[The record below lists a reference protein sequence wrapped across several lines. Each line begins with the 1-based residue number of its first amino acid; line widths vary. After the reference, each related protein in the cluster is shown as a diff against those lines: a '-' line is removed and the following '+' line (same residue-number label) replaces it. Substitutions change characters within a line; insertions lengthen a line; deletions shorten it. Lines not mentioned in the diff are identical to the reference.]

1 MKRRASSGTCVLHGT
16 TRVFSGSI
24 AAPFLPFAWMKATP
38 YAVGGIEQLGFL
50 QHAAKTLGE
59 LDEGP
64 RGGNNDR
71 ADEDLSELRPA
82 LRSVHGRLVVVHHDP
97 DGVDGHH
104 EPGGRDADRGGM
116 LLQGGHDLVEFIEC
130 SHVFRYPFWC
140 LPRSTER
147 ARTCLHE

>member
-1 MKRRASSGTCVLHGT
+1 MKRRASSGTRVLHGT

-38 YAVGGIEQLGFL
+38 YSVGGTERLGFL
-50 QHAAKTLGE
+50 QHAANTLGK

-64 RGGNNDR
+64 RGGDDDR
-71 ADEDLSELRPA
+71 ADEDLSELGPA
-82 LRSVHGRLVVVHHDP
+82 LCSVHRRLVIVHHDP

-116 LLQGGHDLVEFIEC
+116 LLKGDHDLVEFI
-130 SHVFRYPFWC
+130 
-140 LPRSTER
+140 
-147 ARTCLHE
+147 